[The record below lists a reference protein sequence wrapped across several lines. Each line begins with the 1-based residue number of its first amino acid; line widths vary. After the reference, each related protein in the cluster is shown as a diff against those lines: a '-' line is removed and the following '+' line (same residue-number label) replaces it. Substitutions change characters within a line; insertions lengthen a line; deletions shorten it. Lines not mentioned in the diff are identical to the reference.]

1 MPTTFIPPGQ
11 AINPLEVRRLV
22 ARGRAL
28 GLIRNAGD
36 TPVRPAGMQAAVNDG
51 LRSSWIDVTP
61 TQAKEWLER
70 NFRNRS
76 VSDDVVTAYARDM
89 VNGAW
94 AETHQGIAFND
105 RDELVDGQHRL
116 KAIIASGRTVRMM
129 VTFGLPAKIKGAEVT
144 TMDAIDRGRTR
155 SVADQLKIQHGM
167 KNGSVIAAVTATLG
181 TLCYGER
188 TRRLSVGQTLEIFRA
203 FEPEVLWLIERR
215 SKEYGL
221 RAAGVLAAFA
231 FALATERDT
240 KDGRIAAAYELLVGD
255 AKIEAGRP
263 LRYLRDFLRSDEARL
278 LSRGTDRGIAELV
291 LNTLRLEAEGKPAE
305 IVTLGNDGRDFFRA
319 MQAERA
325 DKIARIFTLSKPA

>member
-1 MPTTFIPPGQ
+1 MPTTFVPSGSF
-11 AINPLEVRRLV
+11 NPTEIRRLV
-22 ARGRAL
+22 ARGREL
-28 GLIRNAGD
+28 GLVRDANAPLDKSG
-36 TPVRPAGMQAAVNDG
+36 TPVANHSG
-51 LRSSWIDVTP
+51 LRAVWIDVTP
-61 TQAKEWLER
+61 AQAEEWLTR

-76 VSDDVVTAYARDM
+76 ISEDVVAAYARDM
-89 VNGAW
+89 ANGVW
-94 AETHQGIAFND
+94 AATHQGIAFND

-129 VTFGLPAKIKGAEVT
+129 VTFGLPAKIKDAEVT

-215 SKEYGL
+215 SKEHGL

-231 FALATERDT
+231 FALAAERGAKDT
-240 KDGRIAAAYELLVGD
+240 KIAAAYELLVGD

-278 LSRGTDRGIAELV
+278 LSRGTDRGVAELV
-291 LNTLRLEAEGKPAE
+291 LSTLHLEAQGKAAE
-305 IVTLGNDGRDFFRA
+305 IVTLGHDGRDFFRA
-319 MQAERA
+319 KQTERA
-325 DKIARIFTLSKPA
+325 DKIASIFTLPV